1 MRNRHVFA
9 NMLKKNKKVN
19 IFIKRHKKDCYLVL
33 FVVNLYTG
41 VRPRINPG
49 DFFIVQ
55 ILCKKCAKLC
65 QIVQK
70 YDTKR
75 KNLRFWFTN
84 INNKKTA
91 DSRGFYLGS
100 PNQIRTGVLALKG
113 RMHMCATLCFYCFF
127 LLLLEPL
134 CKFCVF
140 SNKCPIALL
149 RASDIKCAYFSVVC
163 MDLCPKMSLTNR
175 RS

>member
-113 RMHMCATLCFYCFF
+113 RCPG
-127 LLLLEPL
+127 PL
-134 CKFCVF
+134 DDGAKTAGVF
-140 SNKCPIALL
+140 ESIQSKTPANYNRHLNCCQVNIAG
-149 RASDIKCAYFSVVC
+149 
-163 MDLCPKMSLTNR
+163 
-175 RS
+175 